1 MCGGYSCSKNTLV
14 ILNVCYMIVS
24 FILIGAAVKEKVSG
38 VVTSAPIIGGITA
51 CGIFLLAVSILGL
64 VGAMKHHQ
72 VWLFAYMI
80 ILFLIFII
88 QFSVSCAAL
97 SVSDETEKQIVIDGW
112 ISVQKYDNAT
122 IKLAEETFNCC
133 GLKDNSTAFEC
144 HTLDCWPDKCLPCLT
159 AIEGKVNSAFQ
170 YVGGLGL
177 FFSFTEL
184 IGGVVAC
191 RYRNLVAPENS
202 GISGTGGI

>member
-1 MCGGYSCSKNTLV
+1 
-14 ILNVCYMIVS
+14 MIVS

-51 CGIFLLAVSILGL
+51 CGIFLLGVSILGL
-64 VGAMKHHQ
+64 FGAMKHHQ
-72 VWLFAYMI
+72 VWLFAYMV

-97 SVSDETEKQIVIDGW
+97 GVSEETEKQIVIDGW
-112 ISVQKYDNAT
+112 TSVQKYDNST
-122 IKLAEETFNCC
+122 IKLAETTFNCC
-133 GLKDNSTAFEC
+133 GLRDNSTGFEC
-144 HTLDCWPDKCLPCLT
+144 QELNCWPNCQPCME
-159 AIEGKVNSAFQ
+159 AIEDKVNSAFR

-177 FFSFTEL
+177 FFSLTEL

>member
-38 VVTSAPIIGGITA
+38 VVVSAPIIGGITA
-51 CGIFLLAVSILGL
+51 CGIFLLGVSILGL
-64 VGAMKHHQ
+64 WGALKHHQ
-72 VWLFAYMI
+72 VWLFVYMV
-80 ILFLIFII
+80 ILFCIFII

-97 SVSDETEKQIVIDGW
+97 SVSQETEKGLVIDGW
-112 ISVQKYDNAT
+112 TAVQKYDNST
-122 IKLAEETFNCC
+122 IKLAEQTFICC
-133 GLKDNSTAFEC
+133 GLQDNSTGFEC
-144 HTLDCWPDKCLPCLT
+144 NTLQCSPNCPPCME
-159 AIEGKVNSAFQ
+159 AIEDKVNSAFR

-177 FFSFTEL
+177 FFSLTEL

-191 RYRNLVAPENS
+191 RFRNLVAPENS
-202 GISGTGGI
+202 GITGTGGI